1 MFDQTGRRRKIMW
14 HVREYVAAVYVSTV
28 QRFEV
33 LRMPAIDIYRL
44 SV

>member
-1 MFDQTGRRRKIMW
+1 MW

-33 LRMPAIDIYRL
+33 LRMPAIDLYIGSRFSFNQRRTNL
-44 SV
+44 